1 MKFSKSTIASFILLV
16 IAASMYRVW
25 EGRPFGF
32 APQIAMAIFGGAV
45 IKDKRLAFVLPL
57 LSMFISDLLYQALYI
72 NGLSTIQGFYGGQWI
87 NYMLFAGLT
96 VFGFLIRKINL
107 KNVLGFSISG
117 SMLFFIVS
125 NFLVWLGGGG
135 LGRPKTFDGLVLCY
149 GDALAFHKQYGLIEG
164 FAGNFL
170 VGDIFW
176 SLVLFGSFF
185 FINKYI
191 LDEKKQV
198 ASL

>member
-1 MKFSKSTIASFILLV
+1 MLLI

-72 NGLSTIQGFYGGQWI
+72 NGLSTIKGFYGGQWI

-125 NFLVWLGGGG
+125 NFLVWIGGGG

-185 FINKYI
+185 LINKFI
-191 LDEKKQV
+191 LEEKKQV
-198 ASL
+198 AGL

>member
-1 MKFSKSTIASFILLV
+1 MKFSKSTIASFLLLI